1 MSGQAEVFA
10 PRCFSH
16 LYSPILPISHAP
28 PSPCINEDY
37 DYRFFPADLYS
48 FSDTRKMAGFF
59 DNGFCC
65 VKTTVL

>member
-10 PRCFSH
+10 HRCFSH
-16 LYSPILPISHAP
+16 LQSPILPIS
-28 PSPCINEDY
+28 PSSGINSEY
-37 DYRFFPADLYS
+37 DYRFFPADLYI